1 MKTESEIYKA
11 YIDAGLKAGDI
22 VRMSDGS
29 NASVLS
35 ITDSIIY
42 FSTFRIYKV
51 PNIRLGFC
59 PIWYGRPK
67 WNVCGSPCFVI
78 ADQGPIIFG
87 DYIANNYLVKGEL

>member
-11 YIDAGLKAGDI
+11 CIDAGLKAGDI

-51 PNIRLGFC
+51 PNIRLGF
-59 PIWYGRPK
+59 
-67 WNVCGSPCFVI
+67 VL
-78 ADQGPIIFG
+78 FG
-87 DYIANNYLVKGEL
+87 TAVQNGMFAVLLVS